1 MASRRSMKGFRR
13 VWTIKPLCSSDDEYA
28 GFAPEAFEKLKDKAI
43 VVVAGNPESR
53 PELEAK
59 GLLNYIHV
67 KNNVLEELKG
77 YQVKLG
83 IK

>member
-1 MASRRSMKGFRR
+1 MSICFRW
-13 VWTIKPLCSSDDEYA
+13 VIWLCVKHGLSLHEYA